1 MPLSAPEMWLQGAT
15 TTLQG
20 LTGLSVIGSN
30 AHGSALQRASRYLSW
45 ATGFPTTIQ
54 TTLNQSTGAD
64 TSALAGTSND
74 QPQPNMSG
82 EGQESVDFKEPD
94 NGAEPQVSPA
104 ASAKMETKLDTPA
117 APPTAPASDV
127 QSEQRSVSGLPEQA
141 DSEQE
146 RQDLKQ
152 DIGPPAAVVNAL
164 PGSEASTHVATREQ
178 ERSSSHLYEAN
189 EQQVHSPRPGSL
201 EAAQVNSVVCGKRV
215 KHVFAFSRPRFHL
228 CAPSACLFERF

>member
-1 MPLSAPEMWLQGAT
+1 M
-15 TTLQG
+15 
-20 LTGLSVIGSN
+20 
-30 AHGSALQRASRYLSW
+30 
-45 ATGFPTTIQ
+45 
-54 TTLNQSTGAD
+54 
-64 TSALAGTSND
+64 
-74 QPQPNMSG
+74 
-82 EGQESVDFKEPD
+82 DFKEPD

-215 KHVFAFSRPRFHL
+215 KHVFAFSRLRFHL
-228 CAPSACLFERF
+228 RAPSACLFERF